1 MDTSYEKC
9 IIETLAGKVIEQD
22 GEIRRLRHQI
32 TLLENLLEEEKAKNG
47 QLEKFFTLKET
58 DD

>member
-47 QLEKFFTLKET
+47 QLEDLFSLRET